1 MASRTRRRSSPPDRG
16 SSTRSRSSI
25 DAADWTP
32 LEVGLA
38 QRTELLNAILVDLYG
53 PQRLLRRGVLP
64 PALVFG
70 HSGFLRVAARA
81 SAQDP
86 WPLLLAAADLGRNAA
101 GEWQVIADRAQAP
114 SGIGFAM
121 ENRRVISR
129 VMPELYRQASTHRMA
144 PFFQA
149 LRTTLME
156 AAPNGDPDPRV
167 VVLSPGTHSETSYDQ
182 AFVASMLGFPLV
194 EGSDLVM
201 REGAVWVKVF
211 GRLERVDVILRRVDA
226 AWSDALELRKNSQL
240 GVAGLSEAVRRGTV
254 RVVNGLG
261 AGVLENPGLLP
272 FMSAMCET
280 LLDEPLRIPS
290 VQTYWCGIPRSQAF
304 VDDNI
309 EDLVIKAI
317 DNPVDLSHLSPEAL
331 RDLIRAE
338 PHRYVGQET
347 LSLSQAPSYGAR
359 GIRPQ
364 ALTLRTFTLRYGST
378 YRPLIGGLANVF
390 ESGQAASSKDVW
402 VLKDSPEDAD
412 QGLAEVLPMTQ
423 ARATAAMVPR
433 VLEDM
438 FWFGRYSERAED
450 MLRLVLAAHASAEDN
465 ATRPHSGRRC
475 EPRRAARAR
484 SPGSAARR
492 SSRSAR
498 CQLPIAAAGRQPR
511 RVGGQSVSSLREAA
525 QSVRDQL
532 SPDVWHAF
540 SSTERAI
547 GAVGLQLQPPGLRE
561 RQPHADRHPVA
572 ARRHRQHDAR
582 SRLAD
587 DQRRTCRR
595 ARSPAEPPAASDDDG
610 TARHRHR
617 PRGQQR
623 RALDRRE
630 CRHPPPALSR
640 VRTARRRA
648 RPAADG
654 RRQPAVAGVRHQRAA
669 RRTSRRCPARPARPV
684 RSGCSTTSPTSWPV
698 PTSPHWWR
706 SRASADPTW
715 SGSSTATSASS
726 PASRR
731 RSVSCTSLLARRRA
745 PSDSEG
751 RNEVR
756 GVAPDDLLLRR
767 GRQRQP
773 RHRLSRAAR
782 AAVAAGAG
790 ARARHRTGGDRP
802 YGGPRLLRQHRDVL
816 PGHDGPQDP
825 RHPGDEPGRGGQAD
839 LR

>member
-1 MASRTRRRSSPPDRG
+1 MTALQDYSAAVTQPTLTGDASRYDEVVAPDGSLRTAWKGLAEQAVQLTESDLVRVTGDIERMLADDGVTYTPPEQSVGPWKLDPIPLV
-16 SSTRSRSSI
+16 I
-25 DAADWTP
+25 DAVEWTP

-53 PQRLLRRGVLP
+53 PQRLLSTGVLP

-70 HSGFLRVAARA
+70 HSGFVRVAARA

-129 VMPELYRQASTHRMA
+129 VMPELYRQAGMHRIA

-156 AAPNGDPDPRV
+156 AAPNSDPDPRV

-201 REGAVWVKVF
+201 RDGAVWVKVF

-304 VDDNI
+304 VEDNI
-309 EDLVIKAI
+309 KDLVIKSI
-317 DNPVDLSHLSPEAL
+317 DNPVDLSHLSPESL
-331 RDLIRAE
+331 RDLVRAE
-338 PHRYVGQET
+338 PHRYVGQEA
-347 LSLSQAPSYGAR
+347 LPLSQAPAYGTR

-364 ALTLRTFTLRYGST
+364 PLTLRTFTLRYGST
-378 YRPLIGGLANVF
+378 YRPLIGGLANIF
-390 ESGQAASSKDVW
+390 DAGDAASSKDVW
-402 VLKDSPEDAD
+402 VLKERPEDPD

-423 ARATAAMVPR
+423 GRATAAMVPR

-438 FWFGRYSERAED
+438 FWFGRYAERAED
-450 MLRLVLAAHASAEDN
+450 MLRLVLATHASAEDN
-465 ATRPHSGRRC
+465 ATRPNTAGGASLAVLLGAITRLSGSPFDADRLD
-475 EPRRAARAR
+475 ANFR
-484 SPGSAARR
+484 SLLLDRTRPGSVA
-492 SSRSAR
+492 
-498 CQLPIAAAGRQPR
+498 
-511 RVGGQSVSSLREAA
+511 QSVGSLREAA

-540 SSTERAI
+540 SSTERASAALATYHYSHQVSESASRMLTGI
-547 GAVGLQLQPPGLRE
+547 LSLQGVTGNMMRDPGWRMISAGHAVERGLQLSQLLRATATVRRGIDVDREVNTAVLSIAESAVTHRRRYRGYVRLAGVLDLLLMDADNPRSLAFGISQLRE
-561 RQPHADRHPVA
+561 HLAAMPGSTGATRPERLLDDLAHELARADIAALVA
-572 ARRHRQHDAR
+572 VEGERRPNLERF
-582 SRLAD
+582 L
-587 DQRRTCRR
+587 
-595 ARSPAEPPAASDDDG
+595 DG
-610 TARHRHR
+610 YI
-617 PRGQQR
+617 GQ
-623 RALDRRE
+623 
-630 CRHPPPALSR
+630 LSR
-640 VRTARRRA
+640 VAEA
-648 RPAADG
+648 IGELHFAVGPA
-654 RRQPAVAGVRHQRAA
+654 P
-669 RRTSRRCPARPARPV
+669 
-684 RSGCSTTSPTSWPV
+684 RSFGF
-698 PTSPHWWR
+698 
-706 SRASADPTW
+706 
-715 SGSSTATSASS
+715 G
-726 PASRR
+726 
-731 RSVSCTSLLARRRA
+731 
-745 PSDSEG
+745 
-751 RNEVR
+751 
-756 GVAPDDLLLRR
+756 
-767 GRQRQP
+767 
-773 RHRLSRAAR
+773 
-782 AAVAAGAG
+782 GA
-790 ARARHRTGGDRP
+790 
-802 YGGPRLLRQHRDVL
+802 Q
-816 PGHDGPQDP
+816 
-825 RHPGDEPGRGGQAD
+825 
-839 LR
+839 